1 MIYFLLMVIA
11 NLLKERILILS
22 FVIYK
27 RIVKIIID
35 KIKVVFKVT
44 ID

>member
-1 MIYFLLMVIA
+1 MIYFLLMVIS

-44 ID
+44 VD

>member
-22 FVIYK
+22 FVICN
-27 RIVKIIID
+27 RIIKIIID

>member
-1 MIYFLLMVIA
+1 MVIA

-44 ID
+44 VD

>member
-11 NLLKERILILS
+11 NLLKERILKLS
-22 FVIYK
+22 FVIRN
-27 RIVKIIID
+27 RIIKIIID

-44 ID
+44 VD

>member
-1 MIYFLLMVIA
+1 MIYFLLTVIA

-44 ID
+44 VD

>member
-22 FVIYK
+22 FVFYK

-44 ID
+44 VD

>member
-44 ID
+44 VD